1 MGLYQQGIGRECV
14 VADADVMER
23 LVSPGI
29 ALVKG
34 NRVAEAYVPLA
45 EAARLLRERGAAA
58 VVLGCTEIPL
68 GIAAGPELDFPVV
81 DTVAALAQA
90 AIRFIRG

>member
-1 MGLYQQGIGRECV
+1 M
-14 VADADVMER
+14 MER

-68 GIAAGPELDFPVV
+68 GIAAGAELEFPVV